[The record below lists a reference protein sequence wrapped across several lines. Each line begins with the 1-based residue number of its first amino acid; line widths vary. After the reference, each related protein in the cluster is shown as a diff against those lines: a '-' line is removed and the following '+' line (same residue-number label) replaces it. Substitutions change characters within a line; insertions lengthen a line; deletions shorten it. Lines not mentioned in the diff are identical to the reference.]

1 MKLPRRQFLHLAAG
15 ALALPTFSR
24 TAQAQI
30 YPTRP
35 VRIIVPFP
43 AGQATDT
50 IARLTGQALSVRL
63 GQQFVIENR
72 TGAGGNI
79 GTEAVVR
86 AAPDGYT
93 LLLDSLPNAMNAT
106 LYAKLNFD
114 FVRDIAP
121 VATIGGGPYIMVVNS
136 SVPANTVP
144 EFIAYAKANPGKVNM
159 ASSGIGSASHVF
171 GELFQMMT
179 GVSLVHVPYRTGY
192 VSDFL
197 GGRVQVVL
205 GSIASSIQYI
215 KAGTLRAL
223 AVTTKTRSDTLPE
236 VPTLAEFVPGYE
248 ASMWYGIGAPRGTPN
263 DVIAKLNR
271 EINAGVAQ
279 PEVKARFA
287 GIGADLMPMTSAES
301 GKFVAAEIDKWSKV
315 IKAAN
320 IKAE

>member
-1 MKLPRRQFLHLAAG
+1 MRPPRRKFLRLAAG
-15 ALALPTFSR
+15 TAALLLAPAIAR
-24 TAQAQI
+24 AQS
-30 YPTRP
+30 YPARP

-43 AGQATDT
+43 AGQATDS

-72 TGAGGNI
+72 TGAGSNI

-106 LYAKLNFD
+106 LYPRLNFD
-114 FVRDIAP
+114 FIRDIAP
-121 VATIGGGPYIMVVNS
+121 VATIGGGPYVMVVNS
-136 SVPANTVP
+136 SVPARTVP

-159 ASSGIGSASHVF
+159 ASSGVGSASHVF
-171 GELFQMMT
+171 GELFGMLT
-179 GVSLVHVPYRTGY
+179 GVDLVHIPYRTGY
-192 VSDFL
+192 VADLL
-197 GGRVQVVL
+197 GGQVQVVF

-223 AVTTKTRSDTLPE
+223 AVTTKTRSDALPG

-248 ASMWYGIGAPRGTPN
+248 ASIWYGIGAPRDTPAE
-263 DVIAKLNR
+263 VVARLNR
-271 EINAGVAQ
+271 EINAAVAD
-279 PEVKARFA
+279 PEVKARLA
-287 GIGADLMPMTSAES
+287 GLGSDPMPMTPAES
-301 GKFVAAEIDKWSKV
+301 GRFLAAEVEKWANV
-315 IKAAN
+315 IRVAN